1 MKSPQHHIDKQKL
14 NELISKQ
21 EYGKALNYLH
31 NIRINSPEN
40 KEVDAHIEQIN
51 TILRFIN
58 RDVFASTNLDMDPWF
73 E

>member
-1 MKSPQHHIDKQKL
+1 MKSPQHHIDKQKV

-31 NIRINSPEN
+31 NIRLNTSDTKKI
-40 KEVDAHIEQIN
+40 DALIEQIN
-51 TILRFIN
+51 TILRFQN

>member
-1 MKSPQHHIDKQKL
+1 MKSSQNNIDKQKV

-31 NIRINSPEN
+31 NIRINSPEK
-40 KEVDAHIEQIN
+40 KEVDALIEQIN

>member
-1 MKSPQHHIDKQKL
+1 MKSSQNNIDKQKV

-31 NIRINSPEN
+31 NIRLNSPN
-40 KEVDAHIEQIN
+40 KKEVDALIEQIN